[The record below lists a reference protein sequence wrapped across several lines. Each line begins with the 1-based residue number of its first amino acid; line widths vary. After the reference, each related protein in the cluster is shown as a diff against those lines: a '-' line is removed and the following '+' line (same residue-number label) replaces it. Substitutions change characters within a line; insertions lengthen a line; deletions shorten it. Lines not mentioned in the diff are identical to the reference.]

1 MQLLATEP
9 LVASPVAMEYDE
21 NGRAY
26 VAEMRDYP
34 YTDKASDKP
43 FVERTKDEPLGRIRL
58 LEDSDGDG
66 RFDKSTIF
74 AEGLSWPT
82 GLALWKGGVYVVATP
97 DLWYL
102 KDTDGD
108 GRADERRKVLTGF
121 RKFNVQAVINNLKWG
136 LDGKIYGA
144 GSSNGGQIRRGDT
157 PDAKSIAMT
166 TADFRFDPRRG
177 RIVRV
182 TLRRSTFRQFVRR
195 LGEPLHLQYPQS
207 DSARRPAKTLPRP
220 QPASRI
226 ALTAQRRR

>member
-1 MQLLATEP
+1 MRIFAFLLNSIVILGCSTISAAEPLPRIWPKEPAEALKTFIVRDGFEMQLLAAEP

-58 LEDSDGDG
+58 LEDTDGDG

-108 GRADERRKVLTGF
+108 GKADERRKVLTGF

-136 LDGKIYGA
+136 LDGKLYGA
-144 GSSNGGQIRRGDT
+144 GSSNGG
-157 PDAKSIAMT
+157 
-166 TADFRFDPRRG
+166 
-177 RIVRV
+177 
-182 TLRRSTFRQFVRR
+182 
-195 LGEPLHLQYPQS
+195 
-207 DSARRPAKTLPRP
+207 
-220 QPASRI
+220 
-226 ALTAQRRR
+226 